1 MTTEMVWSDNI
12 LHAGLRLRY
21 AAGKYSD
28 GQEYPGVDEMRPLKL
43 LTADLPQLQPYSGNG
58 NFVAPPERNR
68 PRQETFAALLLSAV
82 SVPTYWREEWVAFWR
97 DHFSIF
103 VEDGNVGS
111 YLPHWERTV
120 IREHAFGNFRDFLE
134 ACSKHPCMQYY
145 LNNRSSRAG
154 SANENFAREL
164 FELHTLGRDAYLNN
178 LYASWRNVPGA
189 LTGKPVGYI
198 DQDVYEAARAFT
210 GWSIEDGAGIGAGQS
225 LPKTGRFTYVEGWHD
240 NYQKRILATEF
251 DPYSAPLM
259 DGHRVLDLCAN
270 HPATAQHIA
279 TKLVRRMVSDNPPK
293 AMIQSTA
300 RVFQKYAKA
309 ADQLNQ
315 VFRHLATEAQKIPL
329 AQKQKVRRPLRLVS
343 AFAQAV
349 NLPLVL
355 EDGTILSQIENA
367 GPPIYKWPSPDGPP
381 DGLAWYLSAQYV
393 RQRINLVQGLA
404 ENWWGTGEFDP
415 FAGLPAKRTFSE
427 MLARWETPLFGLPR
441 PDLSF
446 ALLASQNTKGD
457 DLVMDARRAR
467 RLVGLLACAPS
478 FQTEVVLP
486 PAALQDKLI

>member
-1 MTTEMVWSDNI
+1 MTTDMVWSEQI
-12 LHAGLRLRY
+12 LNTSMRLRY
-21 AAGKYSD
+21 DSGTYLD
-28 GQEYPGVDEMRPLKL
+28 GQNYSGMDEIRSLSL
-43 LTADLPQLQPYSGNG
+43 LMADLPELHPYSGNG
-58 NFVAPPERNR
+58 NLIPPPERNR
-68 PRQETFAALLLSAV
+68 PRQETFAALLLKTVDTSA
-82 SVPTYWREEWVAFWR
+82 YWREEWISFWR
-97 DHFSIF
+97 DHFSIYA
-103 VEDGNVGS
+103 EPNNIGC

-120 IREHAFGNFRDFLE
+120 IRQYAFGNFRNFLE
-134 ACSKHPCMQYY
+134 ASSKHPCMQYY

-178 LYASWRNVPGA
+178 LYANWRNVPGA
-189 LTGKPVGYI
+189 ISGKPTGYI

-210 GWSIEDGAGIGAGQS
+210 GWSVEDGAGIGAGQS

-251 DPYSAPLM
+251 DPYNAPM
-259 DGHRVLDLCAN
+259 VDGQRVLDLCAN
-270 HPATAQHIA
+270 HPATAQHLA
-279 TKLVRRMVSDNPPK
+279 KKLVQRMVSDTPPK
-293 AMIQSTA
+293 ALIQSTA
-300 RVFQKYAKA
+300 KVFQTFAKA
-309 ADQLNQ
+309 TDQLNQ
-315 VFRHLATEAQKIPL
+315 VYLHILSEAQKIPA

-355 EDGTILSQIENA
+355 GDGTILSHIENA

-393 RQRINLVQGLA
+393 RLRINLVQGLA
-404 ENWWGTGEFDP
+404 ENWWGNGEFDP
-415 FAGLPAKRTFSE
+415 FAGLPAKRSFTQ
-427 MLARWETPLFGLPR
+427 MLARWETPLFGQPR
-441 PDLSF
+441 PDLSL

-457 DLVMDARRAR
+457 EMVMDVRRAR

-486 PAALQDKLI
+486 PAALNDKVV